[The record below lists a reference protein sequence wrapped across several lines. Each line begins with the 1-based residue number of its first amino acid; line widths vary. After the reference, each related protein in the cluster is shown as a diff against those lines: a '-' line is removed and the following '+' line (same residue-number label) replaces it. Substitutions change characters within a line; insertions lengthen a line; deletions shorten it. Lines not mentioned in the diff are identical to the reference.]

1 MTFIFLKNSLE
12 VSPNVYMFDTVLFF
26 ILGEDLMSSGDVL
39 ESPDSPEHQ
48 PQPLPVQDPV
58 VPDTTETAM
67 DSNPGSPVEDTGTGE
82 CRDARWCSGNEAWW
96 THTVCFLL
104 V

>member
-1 MTFIFLKNSLE
+1 MSMIS
-12 VSPNVYMFDTVLFF
+12 VSDVYCLTPCCFKLCF

-67 DSNPGSPVEDTGTGE
+67 DTNPGSPVEDTGTGE
-82 CRDARWCSGNEAWW
+82 WRDARWCSGNEAWW
-96 THTVCFLL
+96 TSTVCFLL

>member
-1 MTFIFLKNSLE
+1 
-12 VSPNVYMFDTVLFF
+12 
-26 ILGEDLMSSGDVL
+26 MSSGDVL

-67 DSNPGSPVEDTGTGE
+67 DTNPGSPVEDTGTGE
-82 CRDARWCSGNEAWW
+82 WRDARWCSGNEAWW
-96 THTVCFLL
+96 TSTVCFLL